1 VRENS
6 DDCESIFDGWAF
18 STLWKF
24 SLSQKLPSAA
34 QRVHFARIE
43 SWELGTDSLVK
54 LLYLDKRAAR
64 AGNYSA
70 DEAAL

>member
-1 VRENS
+1 MTRQVMIR
-6 DDCESIFDGWAF
+6 
-18 STLWKF
+18 L
-24 SLSQKLPSAA
+24 L
-34 QRVHFARIE
+34 
-43 SWELGTDSLVK
+43 K